1 MIPPDDLRILIE
13 AAFPGA
19 ILEQDDWLG
28 GWCIRPASPIAIDD
42 LLIATITCD
51 GRGRVG
57 AYRVALTA
65 SAIQSVGRGRV
76 FVLAELEQRMRSSA
90 HEILAA
96 RRRLGL

>member
-1 MIPPDDLRILIE
+1 MTPPDDLRILIE

-19 ILEQDDWLG
+19 VVESGDGIG
-28 GWCIRPASPIAIDD
+28 GWCIRPASPIAIGD

-51 GRGRVG
+51 SRGRVG
-57 AYRVALTA
+57 AYRIALTA
-65 SAIQSVGRGRV
+65 SAIQAVGRGRV
-76 FVLAELEQRMRSSA
+76 VVLAELEQRMRSSA